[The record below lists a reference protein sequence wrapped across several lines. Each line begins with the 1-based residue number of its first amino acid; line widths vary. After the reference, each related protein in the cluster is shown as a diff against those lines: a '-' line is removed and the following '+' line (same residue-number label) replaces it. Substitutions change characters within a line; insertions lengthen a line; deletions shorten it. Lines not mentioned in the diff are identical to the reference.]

1 MVISI
6 GHMHFDIIENYR
18 DAFDQE
24 QFALK
29 YSEVLNKYDYIVGD
43 IGYEKLRM
51 SGFYRDNKAKVERE
65 KKFSAIEDYISEYC
79 NFGCAYFI
87 LRKLSKEE
95 VKELKEEGT
104 VFIELE
110 MGGPAETADDKVSDD
125 GAGLG
130 ESAGSG
136 DEASSSDEPGEKDIK
151 PAGKPKR
158 GSRGQGE
165 DQKAGSRSQGK
176 PDNRRSRRRKSRAK
190 QDGGGGAGGNKPA
203 ARGKQGQKQ
212 SAADN
217 TAKKKSTN
225 RTLSSF
231 QRD

>member
-51 SGFYRDNKAKVERE
+51 SGFYRDSKAKVERE

-87 LRKLSKEE
+87 LRKLSKDE
-95 VKELKEEGT
+95 VKELKEEGA
-104 VFIELE
+104 VFVELE
-110 MGGPAETADDKVSDD
+110 MGGPAEDASSDD
-125 GAGLG
+125 GDSTLGAGEAELG
-130 ESAGSG
+130 SVSSG
-136 DEASSSDEPGEKDIK
+136 TDDEVAEIDKKTASK
-151 PAGKPKR
+151 AKR
-158 GSRGQGE
+158 V
-165 DQKAGSRSQGK
+165 ARSHGDNQNTGGRAQGK
-176 PDNRRSRRRKSRAK
+176 RDNRRSRRRKPRAK
-190 QDGGGGAGGNKPA
+190 QVGGGGNNPTSRAN
-203 ARGKQGQKQ
+203 QGQMQK
-212 SAADN
+212 SDDN
-217 TAKKKSTN
+217 GAKRKNTN

-231 QRD
+231 QKN

>member
-51 SGFYRDNKAKVERE
+51 SGFYRDSKAKVERE

-87 LRKLSKEE
+87 LRKLSKDE

-104 VFIELE
+104 VFVELE
-110 MGGPAETADDKVSDD
+110 MGGPAETTDGKGSDD
-125 GAGLG
+125 V
-130 ESAGSG
+130 AGSG
-136 DEASSSDEPGEKDIK
+136 DEAGEKDK
-151 PAGKPKR
+151 KTEGKPKR
-158 GSRGQGE
+158 VQRGKG
-165 DQKAGSRSQGK
+165 DNQKAGSRSQEN
-176 PDNRRSRRRKSRAK
+176 PDNRRSRRRKPRAK
-190 QDGGGGAGGNKPA
+190 QEGGGNKSAP
-203 ARGKQGQKQ
+203 RGKQG
-212 SAADN
+212 ATDN
-217 TAKKKSTN
+217 AGKRKSTN